1 MQRMAISRARAK
13 QLFSRSISSV
23 ASNPLRVCV
32 VGSGPAGFYT
42 AEKMLKKHQGAEVD
56 IVDRL
61 PTPYGLVR
69 SGVAPDH
76 PETKIVTNQ
85 FSRVAQNERCSFIGN
100 VSLGSSVSLTELREM
115 YHVVVLAYGA
125 ESDRALGIPGEDLA
139 GIHSAREFV
148 WWYNG
153 HPDGR
158 YWSPD
163 LKSTDTAV
171 ILGQGN
177 VALDVARI
185 LLRPAAE
192 LATTD
197 IASHALAALEESS
210 IRKVYLVGRRGPVQ
224 AACTAK
230 ELREVLGIK
239 DLHINIQETDLV
251 KTPADEEELKN
262 NRIHRRVYELLSKA
276 AMSGPSHRY
285 TGQRELHFVF
295 FRNPDRFLDSDD
307 RSGHVAGV
315 RFEKTILKESA
326 GSGKQVAVGTGQF
339 EDLESRLVLKSIG
352 YKSVPVDGLPFDA
365 NKGIVPN
372 IGGRVLI
379 DSSGDDAQ
387 IEGVYVCGW
396 LKRGPTGIIATN
408 LYCAEETIASISE
421 DLETV
426 LASATSLPK
435 PGREGLLRLLES
447 RNVKVIPFN
456 AWEKI
461 DIEEKRLG
469 SLKNKPR
476 DKLTTWGE
484 LLKVAL

>member
-1 MQRMAISRARAK
+1 MAISRARAK

-42 AEKMLKKHQGAEVD
+42 AE
-56 IVDRL
+56 
-61 PTPYGLVR
+61 
-69 SGVAPDH
+69 
-76 PETKIVTNQ
+76 KIVTNQ

-408 LYCAEETIASISE
+408 LYCAEETRLQIASISE

>member
-1 MQRMAISRARAK
+1 
-13 QLFSRSISSV
+13 
-23 ASNPLRVCV
+23 
-32 VGSGPAGFYT
+32 
-42 AEKMLKKHQGAEVD
+42 
-56 IVDRL
+56 
-61 PTPYGLVR
+61 
-69 SGVAPDH
+69 
-76 PETKIVTNQ
+76 
-85 FSRVAQNERCSFIGN
+85 
-100 VSLGSSVSLTELREM
+100 
-115 YHVVVLAYGA
+115 
-125 ESDRALGIPGEDLA
+125 
-139 GIHSAREFV
+139 
-148 WWYNG
+148 
-153 HPDGR
+153 
-158 YWSPD
+158 
-163 LKSTDTAV
+163 
-171 ILGQGN
+171 
-177 VALDVARI
+177 
-185 LLRPAAE
+185 
-192 LATTD
+192 
-197 IASHALAALEESS
+197 
-210 IRKVYLVGRRGPVQ
+210 
-224 AACTAK
+224 
-230 ELREVLGIK
+230 
-239 DLHINIQETDLV
+239 
-251 KTPADEEELKN
+251 
-262 NRIHRRVYELLSKA
+262 
-276 AMSGPSHRY
+276 MSGPSHCY

-339 EDLESRLVLKSIG
+339 EDFESRLVLKSIG

-379 DSSGDDAQ
+379 NSSGDHSQ

-426 LASATSLPK
+426 LAYATSLPK